1 MLGKK
6 IFEEISEESENL
18 KKIKGDKTVLKTPL
32 KDVHNYKN
40 VIKKLNYSKNLSEL
54 KSVIKTYQKKT
65 NYKKNK
71 IRLSRSI

>member
-1 MLGKK
+1 M
-6 IFEEISEESENL
+6 
-18 KKIKGDKTVLKTPL
+18 LKTPL